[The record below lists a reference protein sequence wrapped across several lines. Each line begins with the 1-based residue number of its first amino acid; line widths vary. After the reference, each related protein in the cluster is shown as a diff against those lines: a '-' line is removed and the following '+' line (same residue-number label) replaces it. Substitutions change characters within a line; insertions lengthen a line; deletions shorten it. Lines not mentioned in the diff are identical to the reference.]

1 MVTVNVI
8 SFHANSKRRHLILE
22 AGWNPALGAVR
33 QRWFPPEDGD
43 LESHKGQD
51 GPEVGFEEIS
61 IDLPQAHFWITSGLA
76 SSRL

>member
-43 LESHKGQD
+43 LESHKGQG
-51 GPEVGFEEIS
+51 GPEVGFWGSWKFQSEPAYFRRVT
-61 IDLPQAHFWITSGLA
+61 D
-76 SSRL
+76 